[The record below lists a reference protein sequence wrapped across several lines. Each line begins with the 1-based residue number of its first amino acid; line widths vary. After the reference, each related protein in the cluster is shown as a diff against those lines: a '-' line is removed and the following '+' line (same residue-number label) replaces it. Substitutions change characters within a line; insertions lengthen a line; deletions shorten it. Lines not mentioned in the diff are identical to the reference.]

1 MTLYSRV
8 PHRPWIIEGSG
19 VFLIPQPQGFQGE
32 NDHKRPPG
40 FQRGSGKRERS
51 SPWQASTA
59 CSLRTHLE
67 RWPGPRACNLG
78 VRFCGRPRAREV
90 GPAPASL
97 CPRVP
102 TESIKAP
109 AEPCVALTPAPW
121 ERTRRGVRFSSL
133 SSPNLQRA
141 VQNRTMGKLGAGDVR
156 GVHIKKRQR
165 KDRGDRERGRRRRG
179 PPPTPRPTPHHSAR
193 LSRAVNPGASA
204 PPSEQAKKCG
214 PAVKARARIPR
225 RLHAPPRAGEQRVC
239 LLLPPPGGA
248 RAPRSRAS
256 LRSGLGRARE
266 SPRGNCASADSR
278 PRSEP
283 GDWCQEAAAT
293 RNLGESRESDGGGCA
308 AAWEVRVDLSSA
320 VVFLPCLFSTL
331 TTLKKRACERR
342 GTIQDVPGLWTIL
355 FFPSV
360 RAWITVPQALRYK
373 RITWDLDKMQIHVQ
387 QPWRSAFLMSSR
399 KTLALLGG
407 EGLAGNSRC
416 CLRDGL
422 LLHCQ

>member
-40 FQRGSGKRERS
+40 FQRGRGKRGRS

-59 CSLRTHLE
+59 CSLKTHLE

-109 AEPCVALTPAPW
+109 EEPCVALTPAPW

-141 VQNRTMGKLGAGDVR
+141 
-156 GVHIKKRQR
+156 
-165 KDRGDRERGRRRRG
+165 
-179 PPPTPRPTPHHSAR
+179 
-193 LSRAVNPGASA
+193 ASA

-248 RAPRSRAS
+248 RTPRSRAS
-256 LRSGLGRARE
+256 LRAGLARARE
-266 SPRGNCASADSR
+266 PPGGNCASADSR

-283 GDWCQEAAAT
+283 GEWCQEAAAT

-360 RAWITVPQALRYK
+360 RSS
-373 RITWDLDKMQIHVQ
+373 LDSQNVK
-387 QPWRSAFLMSSR
+387 SAFP
-399 KTLALLGG
+399 
-407 EGLAGNSRC
+407 
-416 CLRDGL
+416 
-422 LLHCQ
+422 

>member
-1 MTLYSRV
+1 MKIHPPDFAT
-8 PHRPWIIEGSG
+8 HRPRRARAPSC
-19 VFLIPQPQGFQGE
+19 
-32 NDHKRPPG
+32 
-40 FQRGSGKRERS
+40 
-51 SPWQASTA
+51 ASTHREKG
-59 CSLRTHLE
+59 SE
-67 RWPGPRACNLG
+67 
-78 VRFCGRPRAREV
+78 RPRAPLSP
-90 GPAPASL
+90 GPNCTWAAACS
-97 CPRVP
+97 
-102 TESIKAP
+102 KATCARP
-109 AEPCVALTPAPW
+109 GPLRYQP
-121 ERTRRGVRFSSL
+121 
-133 SSPNLQRA
+133 QRA
-141 VQNRTMGKLGAGDVR
+141 EDAR
-156 GVHIKKRQR
+156 VH
-165 KDRGDRERGRRRRG
+165 
-179 PPPTPRPTPHHSAR
+179 
-193 LSRAVNPGASA
+193 LNYASA

-214 PAVKARARIPR
+214 PAVQARARIPR
-225 RLHAPPRAGEQRVC
+225 PLHAPPRAGEQCVC

-256 LRSGLGRARE
+256 LRAGLGRARE
-266 SPRGNCASADSR
+266 PPGGNCASADSR

-283 GDWCQEAAAT
+283 GEWCQEAAAT

-373 RITWDLDKMQIHVQ
+373 QITWDLDKMQIHVQ